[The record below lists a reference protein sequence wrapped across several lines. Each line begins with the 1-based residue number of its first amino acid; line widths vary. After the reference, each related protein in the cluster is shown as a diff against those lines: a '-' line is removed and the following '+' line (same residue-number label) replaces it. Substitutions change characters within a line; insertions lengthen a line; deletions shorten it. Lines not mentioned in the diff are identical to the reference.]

1 MVEKDRIGDWVET
14 IAIEGRT
21 SEGER
26 QDHKDWSYKATYA
39 LHAYVRICGRFAL
52 KKCNRDR
59 LQLPPPSN
67 MAGPSLESRNNSSSN
82 NPGN

>member
-1 MVEKDRIGDWVET
+1 LQSRGEQVREKDKI
-14 IAIEGRT
+14 
-21 SEGER
+21 S
-26 QDHKDWSYKATYA
+26 KDWSYKATYA

-67 MAGPSLESRNNSSSN
+67 MAGPSLES
-82 NPGN
+82 